1 MILKERERERE
12 RNNGRK
18 IQLAGIIMESN
29 GVSGC
34 MLVCLVKE

>member
-1 MILKERERERE
+1 MTLNDIEGKRE
-12 RNNGRK
+12 RNNERK

-34 MLVCLVKE
+34 AG